1 MGTGF
6 VTGVDP
12 IVESAIGMAT
22 RAGNDQQNTID
33 SLNALS
39 GLDWVVNAEALIAPN
54 GTQVRTY
61 ARCSDDTAHGL
72 GTVSIPGYELLCPGC
87 AVNAIAK
94 ELVVD
99 ARFDVAVLL

>member
-1 MGTGF
+1 MTTGF
-6 VTGVDP
+6 DTGFDP

-39 GLDWVVNAEALIAPN
+39 GLDWVVNAEALVAPN

-61 ARCSDDTAHGL
+61 ARCFDDTAHGL
-72 GTVSIPGYELLCPGC
+72 GTVSIPGHNLLCPDC
-87 AVNAIAK
+87 AVNVVRG
-94 ELVVD
+94 ELVEN
-99 ARFDVAVLL
+99 ARVEIAVLL